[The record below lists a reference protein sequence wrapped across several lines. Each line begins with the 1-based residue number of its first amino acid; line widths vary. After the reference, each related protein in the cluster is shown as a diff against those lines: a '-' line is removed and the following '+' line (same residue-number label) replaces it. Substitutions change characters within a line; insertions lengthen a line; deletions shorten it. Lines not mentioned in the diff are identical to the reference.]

1 MTRGYDGMLN
11 IKFYDKGMNN
21 GVIMRKYSIYI
32 TTSELITYQQKS
44 NNFNGAQNIKT
55 NQ

>member
-11 IKFYDKGMNN
+11 IKFHDKGMNN
-21 GVIMRKYSIYI
+21 GGHDEKYSIYI
-32 TTSELITYQQKS
+32 TTSELITYRQKS